1 MTPLRVWTDRAWL
14 RPTPTPSPTSRTP
27 RQDHHDSSH
36 PTIDAI
42 GQAAWWLRD
51 RPWLLLLATA
61 TLFAT
66 IVVHGRV
73 QMWRHQRLA
82 RHAHQITITPPPEV
96 QPEGSAV
103 WWATLAQILRPIW
116 WRRLI
121 YGTPHV
127 AMEYRWAGRQL
138 TIMLWVPGTIPTSPI
153 VAAAVGAWPGTSCMV
168 DSAASPPVPPPPAHT
183 VTAKPDAPVEPVN
196 RGRSTVPGMRAA
208 AGRLFTC
215 RAKANAPTAVAAGG
229 ALVPALPGWQP
240 LRTEH
245 DTDPLRPLL
254 TAAGGL
260 GDHEHACVQVLTRPA
275 TPHQVRRLRRTVGA
289 LRAGHPPTGL
299 LNPGRW
305 LGALLDPL
313 LPTPAP
319 RPQGPAGGRVV
330 NVHHP
335 ERDRDI
341 RAAVDRL
348 VDGPIWQTCIRYA
361 VVHTNPRRVPAA
373 HLHARVKT
381 VAHGIAGSYGV
392 YSGARQRLRR
402 LAMPHP
408 ARVLA
413 GRPLRGGFLLS
424 TDELAVLAGLPLDLA
439 VPGLLRA
446 RAKPMPAPIEVPAGG
461 RNVKILGR
469 AEVGGHTVGLAVAD
483 ARHHLHVIGSTGT
496 GKSTLLVRMI
506 VADILAGRAVVV
518 IDPKGDLVTDVLDRI
533 PATMADRVILIDPDQ
548 RVGDRLNPLLGDDP
562 DLAVDN
568 IVSIF
573 SKIFQRF
580 WGPRMDDIFRMAG
593 LTLMRHANPVLTNIS
608 PLLLQKQFRSQLTVD
623 LDDPEG
629 LRGFWDSFE
638 TTPHAQRAQMIAPV
652 LSRLRLI
659 LTRPFPKYTLGAAT
673 STFDMAKA
681 LNTGGIVLARL
692 PKGLLGEDTARV
704 MGSFVLSTAWQ
715 AATARARV
723 PEDQRR
729 DATVFVDE
737 AHNFLNLPGSVD
749 DMLAEARGYRL
760 SLVLAH
766 QNLAQLPNE
775 TQRALSANARNK
787 IFFDIAPEDAVDLAK
802 HTLPELDAHDLSHMD
817 VYRAAT
823 RLVAAGR
830 PTPAFTLRTLP
841 PTDPVGEATAIRQA
855 CTARVAKSD
864 PDEPT
869 GMQRLARRR

>member
-1 MTPLRVWTDRAWL
+1 MTPLLVWTDQAWL
-14 RPTPTPSPTSRTP
+14 RPTPMPSPTGRTQ
-27 RQDHHDSSH
+27 RQDRHDLSH
-36 PTIDAI
+36 PGLDAI
-42 GQAAWWLRD
+42 GQVAWWLRD
-51 RPWLLLLATA
+51 RPWLLLLAA
-61 TLFAT
+61 AALFAT
-66 IVVHGRV
+66 VVVHGRV

-82 RHAHQITITPPPEV
+82 RHAHQVTITPPPEV
-96 QPEGSAV
+96 QPEGAAV
-103 WWATLAQILRPIW
+103 WWATLAEILRPVW

-121 YGTPHV
+121 FGTPYV

-138 TIMLWVPGTIPTSPI
+138 SIVLWVPGTVPTSPI
-153 VAAAVGAWPGTSCMV
+153 VAAAVGAWPGASCTV
-168 DSAASPPVPPPPAHT
+168 DTAASPPVPTPPART
-183 VTAKPDAPVEPVN
+183 VAPKPGTPAEPA
-196 RGRSTVPGMRAA
+196 GRSRPTVRGMRTA

-215 RAKANAPTAVAAGG
+215 RDKAKALTAVAAGG

-240 LRTEH
+240 LRTDH

-289 LRAGHPPTGL
+289 LRAGRPPTGL

-305 LGALLDPL
+305 LGALLDPVL
-313 LPTPAP
+313 PAP
-319 RPQGPAGGRVV
+319 ANRTPGPAGGRVV
-330 NVHHP
+330 NVDHP

-373 HLHARVKT
+373 NLHARVKT

-402 LAMPHP
+402 LPMPHP
-408 ARVLA
+408 AQVLA
-413 GRPLRGGFLLS
+413 ARPLRGGFLLS

-469 AEVGGHTVGLAVAD
+469 AEVGGHAVGLAVAD

-533 PATMADRVILIDPDQ
+533 PASMADRVILIDPDQ

-692 PKGLLGEDTARV
+692 PKGQLGEDTARV

-715 AATARARV
+715 AATARARQ

-787 IFFDIAPEDAVDLAK
+787 VFFDVAPEDAVDLAK

-817 VYRAAT
+817 VYRAAA

-841 PTDPVGEATAIRQA
+841 PTEPVGEAIAIRQA
-855 CTARVAKSD
+855 CTARVAASD
-864 PDEPT
+864 PDGPT
-869 GMQRLARRR
+869 GIERLARRR

>member
-1 MTPLRVWTDRAWL
+1 MSDPGAAPPALLESA
-14 RPTPTPSPTSRTP
+14 
-27 RQDHHDSSH
+27 
-36 PTIDAI
+36 
-42 GQAAWWLRD
+42 GQAAQWLRD
-51 RPWLLLLATA
+51 RPWLLAVAAAAVLVT
-61 TLFAT
+61 
-66 IVVHGRV
+66 VVAHGSV
-73 QMWRHQRLA
+73 QMWRHRRWT
-82 RHAHQITITPPPEV
+82 RHARQVTITPPPEV
-96 QPEGSAV
+96 AVDGAAV
-103 WWATLAQILRPIW
+103 WWATLAEILRPVW

-121 YGTPHV
+121 FGTPHV
-127 AMEYRWAGRQL
+127 AMEYRWAGRHL
-138 TIMLWVPGTIPTSPI
+138 SIVIWVPGTIPTNP
-153 VAAAVGAWPGTSCMV
+153 VAAAASGAWPGASCIV
-168 DSAASPPVPPPPAHT
+168 DDPAAPVPLPPAAAASSPAPDNTSRRPAGLRPT
-183 VTAKPDAPVEPVN
+183 VRAL
-196 RGRSTVPGMRAA
+196 RAA
-208 AGRLFTC
+208 AHRLQPHHD
-215 RAKANAPTAVAAGG
+215 RLSPAAVGG
-229 ALVPALPGWQP
+229 ALLPTLPDWHP

-245 DTDPLRPLL
+245 DADPLRPLL
-254 TAAGGL
+254 SAAAGL
-260 GDHEHACVQVLTRPA
+260 GDHQHACVQILARPA
-275 TPHQVRRLRRTVGA
+275 PPSQVRRLRRSVGA
-289 LRAGHPPTGL
+289 QRAGSPYPGPLH
-299 LNPGRW
+299 PGRW
-305 LGALLDPL
+305 LGALLDTL
-313 LPTPAP
+313 LPTPARQTP
-319 RPQGPAGGRVV
+319 TTGNRIVSTR
-330 NVHHP
+330 HP
-335 ERDRDI
+335 ERDRDL
-341 RAAVDRL
+341 RAAVDKL
-348 VDGPIWQTCIRYA
+348 VDGPLWQTAIRYA

-373 HLHARVKT
+373 NLQAQVT
-381 VAHGIAGSYGV
+381 TLAHGIAASFGV

-402 LAMPHP
+402 LPMPNP

-446 RAKPMPAPIEVPAGG
+446 RAKPMPAPIDVPDSG
-461 RNVKILGR
+461 RNIKILGR

-533 PATMADRVILIDPDQ
+533 PAAMADRVILIDPNQ
-548 RVGDRLNPLLGDDP
+548 PGGDRLNPLLGDDP
-562 DLAVDN
+562 DLTVDN

-573 SKIFQRF
+573 AKIFQRF

-593 LTLMRHANPVLTNIS
+593 LTLIRHANPVLTNIS
-608 PLLLQKQFRSQLTVD
+608 PLLLQRQFRSQLTVD

-673 STFDMAKA
+673 STFDMGKA

-692 PKGLLGEDTARV
+692 PKGQLGEDTARV

-715 AATARARV
+715 AATARARK

-749 DMLAEARGYRL
+749 DMLAEARGYHL
-760 SLVLAH
+760 ALVLAH
-766 QNLAQLPNE
+766 QNLAQLPTE

-787 IFFDIAPEDAVDLAK
+787 IFFDVAPEDAVDLAK

-817 VYRAAT
+817 VYRAAA
-823 RLVAAGR
+823 RLVAGGR
-830 PTPAFTLRTLP
+830 PSPAFTLRTLP
-841 PTDPVGEATAIRQA
+841 PAEPVGEATAIRQA
-855 CTARVAKSD
+855 CAARVAGTD
-864 PDEPT
+864 PDEPAVR
-869 GMQRLARRR
+869 QLARRTRRP